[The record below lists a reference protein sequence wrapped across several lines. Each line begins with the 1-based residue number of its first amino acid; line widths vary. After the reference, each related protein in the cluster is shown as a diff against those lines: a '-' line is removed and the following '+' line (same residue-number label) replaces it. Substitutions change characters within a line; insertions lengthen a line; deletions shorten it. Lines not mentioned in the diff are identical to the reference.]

1 MSINFKNDI
10 KPISYIKTNAAE
22 MMKYV
27 NDNHSPIIIT
37 QNGEAKAVLMD
48 IESYQNM
55 RNAFALLNII
65 KISEDEIK
73 RDEYQDSDKVLTE
86 LIINMILLSQFVNR
100 FHAVGQ
106 CAHTAYHKNSSN
118 LHAIH
123 FFTIFLFL
131 WGHFFLNVSK

>member
-1 MSINFKNDI
+1 MHINYKNDI

-27 NDNHSPIIIT
+27 NDNRSPIIIT

-55 RNAFALLNII
+55 QNAFALLNII

-73 RDEYQDSDKVLTE
+73 KSNYQISDEALTE
-86 LIINMILLSQFVNR
+86 IENKYFR
-100 FHAVGQ
+100 
-106 CAHTAYHKNSSN
+106 K
-118 LHAIH
+118 
-123 FFTIFLFL
+123 
-131 WGHFFLNVSK
+131 